1 MANPPICVV
10 ARRMARLPIHH
21 QLDHITT
28 LIAMEKPRSIRRAEL
43 ESLAK
48 ELRTRT
54 IAKANRAT
62 A

>member
-1 MANPPICVV
+1 MKPAICVV
-10 ARRMARLPIHH
+10 ARRMARLPIQH
-21 QLDHITT
+21 QLKHVTE
-28 LIAMEKPRSIRRAEL
+28 LIEQEKPRSIRRAEL

-62 A
+62 PN